1 MACDCY
7 TSVSSRPSPSVA
19 RAVAFWVASAID
31 SYSCMSVWLSLKS
44 RTAVAVLY
52 VGARAVISCVCPFIQ
67 SVICD
72 RSYRECNALT
82 PRRV

>member
-7 TSVSSRPSPSVA
+7 TSVCVSSRPSPSVA

-52 VGARAVISCVCPFIQ
+52 VGARAVISCVLLYSRL
-67 SVICD
+67 SVTDHI
-72 RSYRECNALT
+72 ENVTL
-82 PRRV
+82 